1 MRNEKNQEER
11 GRKERVKEKNDDN
24 KRREGCEKLSVW
36 LWSVAIHVKVS
47 GYSWQGQL
55 DSFQLPT
62 EDYLTS

>member
-1 MRNEKNQEER
+1 M
-11 GRKERVKEKNDDN
+11 KEKNDDN